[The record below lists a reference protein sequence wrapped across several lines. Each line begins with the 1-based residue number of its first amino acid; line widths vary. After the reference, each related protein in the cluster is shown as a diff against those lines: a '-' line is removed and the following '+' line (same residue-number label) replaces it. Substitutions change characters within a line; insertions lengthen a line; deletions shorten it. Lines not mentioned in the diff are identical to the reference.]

1 MFSNHFSLIFP
12 IKRKINVADVSV
24 EDLMIFYLNRIWCIF
39 EFLHH
44 WSTFFNKNRLR
55 KRECSLWL
63 YFFQHL
69 SSIPKSCVFL
79 LQHFLTDSQNSQ
91 FWLVFF
97 FFGSLQGKEDP
108 LVRCKALWLVSSWK
122 VLKTT
127 KKLPSVKRTPMFPP
141 RQVLSHK
148 GMTLFSRIN
157 VLETNSLHKTIW
169 YTWLFI
175 RECFRLVPCVVSLH

>member
-1 MFSNHFSLIFP
+1 MLSNHFSLIFP
-12 IKRKINVADVSV
+12 IKRKINVADVSI

-44 WSTFFNKNRLR
+44 WSTFFNKNRLQ

-63 YFFQHL
+63 YLFFLDFSICQVCQNL
-69 SSIPKSCVFL
+69 VYFYSNIFWQIPKIPNF
-79 LQHFLTDSQNSQ
+79 DSS
-91 FWLVFF
+91 F
-97 FFGSLQGKEDP
+97 SS
-108 LVRCKALWLVSSWK
+108 LVRCKERKILWFVARHCGLVSSWK

-169 YTWLFI
+169 YTDTFYIFL
-175 RECFRLVPCVVSLH
+175 

>member
-1 MFSNHFSLIFP
+1 MYLWISASLVNFSLTKIVCKKGNAAVGCIFFG
-12 IKRKINVADVSV
+12 ICQVFQNLVYFYSNIFWQIRKIPNFD
-24 EDLMIFYLNRIWCIF
+24 
-39 EFLHH
+39 
-44 WSTFFNKNRLR
+44 
-55 KRECSLWL
+55 
-63 YFFQHL
+63 
-69 SSIPKSCVFL
+69 SSFS
-79 LQHFLTDSQNSQ
+79 S
-91 FWLVFF
+91 
-97 FFGSLQGKEDP
+97 
-108 LVRCKALWLVSSWK
+108 LVRCKERKILWFVARHCGLVSSWK

-157 VLETNSLHKTIW
+157 VLETNCLHKTIW

>member
-1 MFSNHFSLIFP
+1 MLLLKISCFFCQISL
-12 IKRKINVADVSV
+12 
-24 EDLMIFYLNRIWCIF
+24 YLNRSWCIF
-39 EFLHH
+39 WISASLIGRPFL
-44 WSTFFNKNRLR
+44 NKN
-55 KRECSLWL
+55 C
-63 YFFQHL
+63 
-69 SSIPKSCVFL
+69 
-79 LQHFLTDSQNSQ
+79 LQKKGMQPLV
-91 FWLVFF
+91 VFF
-97 FFGSLQGKEDP
+97 FSICQVFQNLVYFYSNILWQIRKIPNFDSSFSS
-108 LVRCKALWLVSSWK
+108 LVRCKERKILWFVARHCGLVSSWK

-175 RECFRLVPCVVSLH
+175 RECFSVGSWGVSLH